1 SVGATG
7 TATAPSGGGVVVT
20 ITPGVAGRWAI
31 QIAAGLGLGGT
42 PAAGDNANMRLV
54 IDGTNVMTLP
64 MVAAQNVIVPC
75 GTFFATLTAAQAVQV
90 QAVGAGT
97 ASVVYIAQIICTLV
111 AS

>member
-1 SVGATG
+1 APG
-7 TATAPSGGGVVVT
+7 TARWGGGAVGT
-20 ITPGVAGRWAI
+20 IPRGGGGRGPT
-31 QIAAGLGLGGT
+31 QIAAGPGRGGT